1 MSELGAKGNELG
13 GIHRQKEALAK
24 WIETTENS
32 VAELLTRHGLHTM
45 QSYKIPNYCVSKK
58 CCLFIMA
65 TRFIKMN
72 KTDIQQ

>member
-45 QSYKIPNYCVSKK
+45 QS
-58 CCLFIMA
+58 
-65 TRFIKMN
+65 
-72 KTDIQQ
+72 